1 MIVKNEAEN
10 LPHVLASLAGVV
22 DEVVVY
28 DTGSTDD
35 TVEIAERA
43 GCRVERGS
51 WHDDFARARNAALEL
66 TNAEWIL
73 VVDGDDRL
81 RGNGAALRA
90 YLRGDTG
97 VFPGAPPAAAI
108 DLIQLRVVNVS
119 PSDEERHTLQSLRVA
134 RRAKVRWHGR
144 VHEMLQ
150 VHGLPPGLG
159 RTLVLAPEILHIR
172 HTGYNDEDLRAR
184 KGQRNLS
191 LAQAQVDDVAA
202 LTDPDPSAASRAVL
216 DLARSLL
223 MVGRRQEAVEAFET
237 VREIGAGG
245 VLQAQAL
252 ALLAQTLLD
261 SCGHDEAALLLVEE
275 LRANPEATDQYCDWL
290 AAQALA
296 RTGRRPEALALLRRI
311 EDVVEPVGNRLTLEP
326 VLLARVLYAGAEG
339 LIEEA
344 AEVLLGCLVDYGPHY
359 DNVRLLLR
367 LWRGREPELAA
378 RLAASTGA
386 FVGDVVVQLGRLGE
400 AGERVARLAG
410 TRTDAPGPVAAASGP
425 VGATT

>member
-1 MIVKNEAEN
+1 
-10 LPHVLASLAGVV
+10 
-22 DEVVVY
+22 
-28 DTGSTDD
+28 
-35 TVEIAERA
+35 
-43 GCRVERGS
+43 
-51 WHDDFARARNAALEL
+51 
-66 TNAEWIL
+66 
-73 VVDGDDRL
+73 
-81 RGNGAALRA
+81 
-90 YLRGDTG
+90 
-97 VFPGAPPAAAI
+97 
-108 DLIQLRVVNVS
+108 
-119 PSDEERHTLQSLRVA
+119 
-134 RRAKVRWHGR
+134 
-144 VHEMLQ
+144 
-150 VHGLPPGLG
+150 
-159 RTLVLAPEILHIR
+159 
-172 HTGYNDEDLRAR
+172 
-184 KGQRNLS
+184 
-191 LAQAQVDDVAA
+191 VAA

-245 VLQAQAL
+245 VLQAQAV

-261 SCGHDEAALLLVEE
+261 TGGHDEAALLLVEE
-275 LRANPEATDQYCDWL
+275 LRASPEATDQYCDWL

-311 EDVVEPVGNRLTLEP
+311 EDVVEPVGNRLTMEP

-410 TRTDAPGPVAAASGP
+410 TPTDAPGPVAAASGP